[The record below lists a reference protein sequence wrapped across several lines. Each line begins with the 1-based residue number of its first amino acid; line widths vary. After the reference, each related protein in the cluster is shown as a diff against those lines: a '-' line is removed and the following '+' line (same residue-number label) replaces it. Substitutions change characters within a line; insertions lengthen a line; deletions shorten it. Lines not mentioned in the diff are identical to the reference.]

1 MENKTINIPICSQKF
16 CLLLTS
22 IRSKKMRENDSK
34 SENICTSFLAELED
48 IRININSFMYQRKKN
63 NNNEVSFKVYEN
75 LLCCVE

>member
-1 MENKTINIPICSQKF
+1 MENKTINIPTCSQKF

-22 IRSKKMRENDSK
+22 IRNKKMSENNSK
-34 SENICTSFLAELED
+34 SENVCTSFLAELED
-48 IRININSFMYQRKKN
+48 IRINISSFMCQTKN